1 MAELCDK
8 ILESYQVRRT
18 EPQKTAFISLLQ
30 QHIPELRVENAGKN
44 RNLVVGDI
52 ASAKV
57 IFTAHYD
64 TCVRSLYPN
73 ISIPYRPG
81 LKFAYNM
88 LTLMP
93 IIAAM
98 LLAIFGLT
106 PVIPDLQT
114 RLFIGLAV
122 YYVLYF
128 VQFFG
133 APANQHTAND
143 NTSGVC
149 LLIRLLETMT
159 AEQRE
164 KAAFVFFDNEEKG
177 CVGSKAFRKLHKAET
192 EQKLIFNFDCIADG
206 DHILFLQSLPAEKQW
221 ESLLRQAF
229 QDGDGFTV
237 GFTNSKKAK
246 YSSDQKR
253 FPMSIGTAA
262 LTKHPVIGYYFSRIH
277 TAKDTVFN
285 EKNIEFIR
293 AGTIRFVDLME

>member
-1 MAELCDK
+1 MSQLCDK
-8 ILESYQVRRT
+8 ILKSYQVRKT
-18 EPQKTAFISLLQ
+18 EPQKTAFIALLR
-30 QHIPELRVENAGKN
+30 QHFPELRVEDANKN

-73 ISIPYRPG
+73 ISIPFRPG

-93 IIAAM
+93 LIAVM
-98 LLAIFGLT
+98 LLIIFCTVAILPAT
-106 PVIPDLQT
+106 EHRAV
-114 RLFIGLAV
+114 LALLV

-128 VQFFG
+128 IQFFG
-133 APANQHTAND
+133 APANKHTAND

-149 LLIRLLETMT
+149 LLIRLLETLSP
-159 AEQRE
+159 EQKE
-164 KAAFVFFDNEEKG
+164 KVAFVFFDNEEKG

-206 DHILFLQSLPAEKQW
+206 DHIMFLSSLPAEKQW
-221 ESLLRQAF
+221 EPLLRQAF
-229 QDGDGFTV
+229 RDEDGLTV

-277 TAKDTVFN
+277 TAKDTVFS
-285 EKNIEFIR
+285 EKNIEFLR
-293 AGTIRFVDLME
+293 AGVARFIDNI

>member
-1 MAELCDK
+1 MSQLCNE

-30 QHIPELRVENAGKN
+30 KHFPELRVENAGKN

-52 ASAKV
+52 ACAKV

-64 TCVRSLYPN
+64 TCARSLWPN
-73 ISIPYRPG
+73 ISIPFRPG

-93 IIAAM
+93 IIVAM

-106 PVIPDLQT
+106 PVIPDMQT

-128 VQFFG
+128 LLFFG
-133 APANQHTAND
+133 APANKHTAND

-149 LLIRLLETMT
+149 LLIRLLETLT
-159 AEQRE
+159 PEQKE
-164 KAAFVFFDNEEKG
+164 KVAFVFFDNEEKG

-192 EQKLIFNFDCIADG
+192 EQKLIFNFDCVADG
-206 DHILFLQSLPAEKQW
+206 EHILFLSTLPAEKQW
-221 ESLLRQAF
+221 KPLLQQVFR
-229 QDGDGFTV
+229 DDKGLTV
-237 GFTNSKKAK
+237 GFTNTKNAK

-253 FPMSIGTAA
+253 FPVSIGTAA
-262 LTKHPVIGYYFSRIH
+262 LHKHPTIGYYFARIH
-277 TAKDTVFN
+277 TPKDTVHDK
-285 EKNIEFIR
+285 KNIEFLR
-293 AGTIRFVDLME
+293 AGASRLIDSIE

>member
-1 MAELCDK
+1 MSQLCDK

-30 QHIPELRVENAGKN
+30 QHFPELRVENAGKN

-52 ASAKV
+52 ANAKV

-73 ISIPYRPG
+73 ISIPFRPG

-88 LTLMP
+88 LTLLP
-93 IIAAM
+93 LIAAM
-98 LLAIFGLT
+98 LLVIFGLEL
-106 PVIPDLQT
+106 VLPDMRT
-114 RLFIGLAV
+114 RLLIGLGV
-122 YYVLYF
+122 YYILYF
-128 VQFFG
+128 IQFFG
-133 APANQHTAND
+133 APANKHTAND

-149 LLIRLLETMT
+149 LLIRLLETLT
-159 AEQRE
+159 PEQRQ
-164 KAAFVFFDNEEKG
+164 KVAFVFFDNEEKG
-177 CVGSKAFRKLHKAET
+177 CVGSKAFRKLHKQET
-192 EQKLIFNFDCIADG
+192 EQKMIFNFDCIADG
-206 DHILFLQSLPAEKQW
+206 DHILFLSTLTAEKQW
-221 ESLLRQAF
+221 EPLLRQAF
-229 QDGDGFTV
+229 RDENGLTV

-277 TAKDTVFN
+277 TAKDTVFC
-285 EKNIEFIR
+285 EENIEFLR
-293 AGTIRFVDLME
+293 AGVTRLIDSI

>member
-1 MAELCDK
+1 MSQLCGQ
-8 ILESYQVRRT
+8 ILENYQMRRT
-18 EPQKTAFISLLQ
+18 EQQKTAFISLLQ
-30 QHIPELRVENAGKN
+30 QHFPELRVENAGKN

-52 ASAKV
+52 TSAKV

-64 TCVRSLYPN
+64 TCVRSLWPN
-73 ISIPYRPG
+73 ISIPFRPG

-106 PVIPDLQT
+106 PVIPDMQT

-128 VQFFG
+128 VQFFCM
-133 APANQHTAND
+133 PPNKHTAND

-149 LLIRLLETMT
+149 LLIRLLETLT
-159 AEQRE
+159 PEQKE
-164 KAAFVFFDNEEKG
+164 KVAFVFFDNEEKG

-192 EQKLIFNFDCIADG
+192 EQKLIFNFDCVADG
-206 DHILFLQSLPAEKQW
+206 EHILFLSTLPAEKQW
-221 ESLLRQAF
+221 EPLLRQAF
-229 QDGDGFTV
+229 RDENGLTV

-253 FPMSIGTAA
+253 FPMSIGAAA
-262 LTKHPVIGYYFSRIH
+262 LHQHPVIGYYFARIH
-277 TAKDTVFN
+277 TSKDTVHDK
-285 EKNIEFIR
+285 KNIEFLR
-293 AGTIRFVDLME
+293 AGVSRLIDSLD

>member
-1 MAELCDK
+1 MSQLCEK

-18 EPQKTAFISLLQ
+18 EPQKTAFIELLQ
-30 QHIPELRVENAGKN
+30 QQFPDLRVEKADKN

-52 ASAKV
+52 TSAKV

-73 ISIPYRPG
+73 ISIPFRPG

-128 VQFFG
+128 IQFFG

-149 LLIRLLETMT
+149 LLIRLLETLT
-159 AEQRE
+159 PEQR
-164 KAAFVFFDNEEKG
+164 KKVAFVFFDNEEKG

-206 DHILFLQSLPAEKQW
+206 EHILFLSSLPAEKDW
-221 ESLLRQAF
+221 EPLLRQAF
-229 QDGDGFTV
+229 CDGDGFTV

-277 TAKDTVFN
+277 TAKDTVCN
-285 EKNIEFIR
+285 RENIEFVR
-293 AGTIRFVDLME
+293 AGATRFVDLIE

>member
-1 MAELCDK
+1 MSQLCEQ

-18 EPQKTAFISLLQ
+18 DAQKTAFIKLLQ

-73 ISIPYRPG
+73 ISMPFRPG

-93 IIAAM
+93 LIAAM
-98 LLAIFGLT
+98 LLTAWTLM
-106 PVIPDLQT
+106 PVIQDWTTSMLA
-114 RLFIGLAV
+114 GLMV
-122 YYVLYF
+122 YYILYF
-128 VQFFG
+128 IQFFG
-133 APANQHTAND
+133 APANKHTAND

-149 LLIRLLETMT
+149 LLIRLLETLPPAQM
-159 AEQRE
+159 E
-164 KAAFVFFDNEEKG
+164 KVAFVFFDNEEKG

-206 DHILFLQSLPAEKQW
+206 DHIMFLSTLPAEKQW
-221 ESLLRQAF
+221 EPLLRQAF
-229 QDGDGFTV
+229 RDENGLTV

-253 FPMSIGTAA
+253 FPVSVGTAA
-262 LTKHPVIGYYFSRIH
+262 LSKHPVVGYYFSRIH
-277 TAKDTVFN
+277 THKDTVFS
-285 EKNIEFIR
+285 EKNIEFLR
-293 AGTIRFVDLME
+293 AGVTRLVDNI

>member
-1 MAELCDK
+1 MSQLCER
-8 ILESYQVRRT
+8 ILESYQVRKT
-18 EPQKTAFISLLQ
+18 DSQKTAFIDLLQ
-30 QHIPELRVENAGKN
+30 QYIPDLRVENAGKN

-52 ASAKV
+52 ANAKV

-64 TCVRSLYPN
+64 TCVRSLWPN
-73 ISIPYRPG
+73 ISIPFRPG

-98 LLAIFGLT
+98 LLAIFALT
-106 PVIPDLQT
+106 PFIPDMQT
-114 RLFIGLAV
+114 RLMIGLAV

-133 APANQHTAND
+133 MPANKHTAND

-149 LLIRLLETMT
+149 LLIRLLETLT
-159 AEQRE
+159 PEQKE
-164 KAAFVFFDNEEKG
+164 KVAFVFFDNEEKG

-206 DHILFLQSLPAEKQW
+206 DHIMFLSTLPAEKQW
-221 ESLLRQAF
+221 EPMLRKAF
-229 QDGDGFTV
+229 QDENGLTV

-253 FPMSIGTAA
+253 FPMSVGTAA
-262 LTKHPVIGYYFSRIH
+262 LTKHPVVGYYFSRIH
-277 TAKDTVFN
+277 TAKDTVFSR
-285 EKNIEFIR
+285 KNIEFLRAVVIR
-293 AGTIRFVDLME
+293 LIDIIE

>member
-1 MAELCDK
+1 MSQLCNK

-18 EPQKTAFISLLQ
+18 EPQKTAFINLLQ
-30 QHIPELRVENAGKN
+30 QHFPELRVENASKN
-44 RNLVVGDI
+44 RNLVVGDVN
-52 ASAKV
+52 SAKV

-64 TCVRSLYPN
+64 TSVRSFYPN
-73 ISIPYRPG
+73 ISMPFRPG

-106 PVIPDLQT
+106 PVIPDMQS
-114 RLFIGLAV
+114 RLLIGLAV

-133 APANQHTAND
+133 APANKHTAND

-149 LLIRLLETMT
+149 LLIRLLETLT
-159 AEQRE
+159 PAQRE
-164 KAAFVFFDNEEKG
+164 KVAFVFFDNEEKG

-192 EQKLIFNFDCIADG
+192 EQKLIFNFDCVADG
-206 DHILFLQSLPAEKQW
+206 DHILFLSTLSAEKQW
-221 ESLLRQAF
+221 EPLLRKTF
-229 QDGDGFTV
+229 RDENGLTV

-262 LTKHPVIGYYFSRIH
+262 LHKHPVIGYYFARIH
-277 TAKDTVFN
+277 TSKDTVHDK
-285 EKNIEFIR
+285 KNIEFLR
-293 AGTIRFVDLME
+293 AGVSRLIDIME

>member
-1 MAELCDK
+1 MSQLCEK

-18 EPQKTAFISLLQ
+18 EPQKTAFIELLQ
-30 QHIPELRVENAGKN
+30 QQFPDLRVEKADKN

-73 ISIPYRPG
+73 ISIPFRPG

-128 VQFFG
+128 IQFFG

-149 LLIRLLETMT
+149 LLIRLLETLT
-159 AEQRE
+159 PEQR
-164 KAAFVFFDNEEKG
+164 KKVAFVFFDNEEKG

-206 DHILFLQSLPAEKQW
+206 DHILFLSSLPAEKEW
-221 ESLLRQAF
+221 EPLLRQAF
-229 QDGDGFTV
+229 SDGNGFTV
-237 GFTNSKKAK
+237 SFTNSKKAK

-277 TAKDTVFN
+277 TAKDTVCN
-285 EKNIEFIR
+285 RKNIEFIR
-293 AGTIRFVDLME
+293 AGATRFVDLLE

>member
-159 AEQRE
+159 AEQRD

-206 DHILFLQSLPAEKQW
+206 DHILFLQSLPAENQW
-221 ESLLRQAF
+221 EVLLRQAF

>member
-1 MAELCDK
+1 MHPLSEQ
-8 ILESYQVRRT
+8 ILESYQVRRS
-18 EPQKTAFISLLQ
+18 EQQKTAFITFLQ
-30 QHIPELRVENAGKN
+30 QQFPNLRVETAGKN

-73 ISIPYRPG
+73 ISIPFRPG
-81 LKFAYNM
+81 LKFAYNI
-88 LTLMP
+88 LTLLP

-98 LLAIFGLT
+98 LLVIFGLE
-106 PVIPDLQT
+106 PVMPDLQT
-114 RLFIGLAV
+114 RAILGLLV
-122 YYVLYF
+122 YYVFYF
-128 VQFFG
+128 IQFFG
-133 APANQHTAND
+133 MPANQHTAND

-149 LLIRLLETMT
+149 LLLRLMESLT

-164 KAAFVFFDNEEKG
+164 KVAFVFFDNEEKG

-206 DHILFLQSLPAEKQW
+206 DHIMFLSTLPAEKQW
-221 ESLLRQAF
+221 EPLLRQAF
-229 QDGDGFTV
+229 RDEDGLTV

-246 YSSDQKR
+246 YSSDQQR
-253 FPMSIGTAA
+253 FPVSIGTAA

-277 TAKDTVFN
+277 TKHDTVFQEQN
-285 EKNIEFIR
+285 LDFLQ
-293 AGTIRFVDLME
+293 AGIARMIDAI

>member
-64 TCVRSLYPN
+64 TCVRSLFPN

-114 RLFIGLAV
+114 RLIIGLAV

-221 ESLLRQAF
+221 EVLLRQAF

-277 TAKDTVFN
+277 TARDTVFN
-285 EKNIEFIR
+285 KKNIEFIC
-293 AGTIRFVDLME
+293 AGAIRFVDLME

>member
-1 MAELCDK
+1 MSQLCEK

-18 EPQKTAFISLLQ
+18 EPQKSAFIELLQ
-30 QHIPELRVENAGKN
+30 QHIPELRVEKADKN

-52 ASAKV
+52 TSAKV

-73 ISIPYRPG
+73 ISIPFRPG

-88 LTLMP
+88 LTLIP

-106 PVIPDLQT
+106 PVLPDLQT

-122 YYVLYF
+122 YYILYF

-159 AEQRE
+159 PEQRQ
-164 KAAFVFFDNEEKG
+164 KVAFVFFDNEEKG

-206 DHILFLQSLPAEKQW
+206 EHILFLSSLPAEKEW
-221 ESLLRQAF
+221 EPLLRQAF
-229 QDGDGFTV
+229 SDGNGFTV

-277 TAKDTVFN
+277 TAKDTVCN
-285 EKNIEFIR
+285 RENIEFIR
-293 AGTIRFVDLME
+293 AGAIRFVDLIE

>member
-1 MAELCDK
+1 MSQLCEK

-18 EPQKTAFISLLQ
+18 EPQKSAFIELLQ
-30 QHIPELRVENAGKN
+30 QQFPDLRVEKADKN

-73 ISIPYRPG
+73 ISIPFRPG

-128 VQFFG
+128 IQFFG

-149 LLIRLLETMT
+149 LLIRLLETLT
-159 AEQRE
+159 FAQRE
-164 KAAFVFFDNEEKG
+164 KVAFVFFDNEEKG

-192 EQKLIFNFDCIADG
+192 EKKLIFNFDCIADG
-206 DHILFLQSLPAEKQW
+206 EHILFLSSLPAEKEW
-221 ESLLRQAF
+221 EPLLRQAF
-229 QDGDGFTV
+229 CDGDGFTV

-277 TAKDTVFN
+277 TAKDTVCN
-285 EKNIEFIR
+285 RKNIEFIR
-293 AGTIRFVDLME
+293 AGATRFVDLIE

>member
-18 EPQKTAFISLLQ
+18 EAQKTSFISLLQ

-64 TCVRSLYPN
+64 TCVRSLFPN

-106 PVIPDLQT
+106 PVIPNLQT

-159 AEQRE
+159 AEQRD

-221 ESLLRQAF
+221 EVLLRQAF

>member
-1 MAELCDK
+1 MSQLCEK

-18 EPQKTAFISLLQ
+18 EPQKTAFIELLQ
-30 QHIPELRVENAGKN
+30 KHFPDLQVENANKN
-44 RNLVVGDI
+44 RNLVMGDI

-73 ISIPYRPG
+73 ISIPFRPG

-128 VQFFG
+128 IQFFG

-149 LLIRLLETMT
+149 LLIRLLETLT
-159 AEQRE
+159 PAQRE
-164 KAAFVFFDNEEKG
+164 KVAFVFFDNEEKG
-177 CVGSKAFRKLHKAET
+177 CVGSKAFRKLHKAEM

-206 DHILFLQSLPAEKQW
+206 DYILFLSTLPAEKQW
-221 ESLLRQAF
+221 EPLLRQAF
-229 QDGDGFTV
+229 HDENDLTV
-237 GFTNSKKAK
+237 GYTNSKKAK

-262 LTKHPVIGYYFSRIH
+262 LHKHPVIGYYFSRIH
-277 TAKDTVFN
+277 TPKDTVFSK
-285 EKNIEFIR
+285 KNIEFLRTGVTRLIDS
-293 AGTIRFVDLME
+293 I

>member
-18 EPQKTAFISLLQ
+18 EAQKTSFISLLQ
-30 QHIPELRVENAGKN
+30 QHIPELRVEKTDKN

-206 DHILFLQSLPAEKQW
+206 DHILFLQSLPAENQW
-221 ESLLRQAF
+221 EVLLRQAF